1 MCLLQDR
8 GTFNW
13 QSVGGESRDRISHS
27 TEDCDSGGKNTLFGR
42 DLLVESEN
50 GCGCDGARFSTD
62 TCSGS
67 VSAEYYCV
75 I

>member
-1 MCLLQDR
+1 MCLLHGR
-8 GTFNW
+8 GTYNW
-13 QSVGGESRDRISHS
+13 QGVGGESRDRISHS
-27 TEDCDSGGKNTLFGR
+27 TEEIDSGSKNTLVGS

-62 TCSGS
+62 TYSRS
-67 VSAEYYCV
+67 ISAECYCV